1 MSKLEQLLKQQ
12 QELEA
17 AIEAERA
24 KSRED
29 AVANVRILIK
39 TYAITLSEV
48 KSVLTMR
55 KKRTVKSP
63 AAKRAPTKRKVAK

>member
-1 MSKLEQLLKQQ
+1 MSKLEQLMKQQ

-29 AVANVRILIK
+29 AVANVRALIK
-39 TYAITLSEV
+39 TYGITLSEV

-55 KKRTVKSP
+55 KKRTAKSP
-63 AAKRAPTKRKVAK
+63 SAKRAPVKRKVAK